1 MLRRSGHV
9 FALNCT
15 AGKTIAM
22 ITFFLLSVSACTSI
36 EGTRDKSQTFFRTN
50 FSTPIER
57 IAILPLANS
66 AASPQLS
73 AQLGHAVTSAL
84 QAEFS
89 QARVVSPSDF
99 SAALSQHNAVEIY
112 SQWKVAYEQ
121 TSILNPQPLATF
133 AKAAGAQHFL
143 MVRAISLDREK
154 VRAVDTGRSGVVHD
168 AWNVWRARLRF
179 TAEVLDAS
187 SGTVVWSG
195 MGEAEDVKSPRRD
208 LDLGL
213 VVLQKGVADLDT
225 YLPEMCQV
233 AATGLVRQ
241 LRSGPMGSVIALS
254 TSSTAIV
261 APEAS
266 LTPHAVEQT
275 TAAQHQAETSGQQG
289 ALSQMARPQALQCD
303 DVSMRAMCTT
313 VPTGNARFRTSCQ
326 DGSGLETSIS
336 RAGDMSVEFIAP
348 ESTGY
353 VRIQAGPVMWQAK
366 RCVLTAVR

>member
-1 MLRRSGHV
+1 M
-9 FALNCT
+9 
-15 AGKTIAM
+15 IAC
-22 ITFFLLSVSACTSI
+22 LLISVSACI
-36 EGTRDKSQTFFRTN
+36 EGTRDKSQTFYRPH
-50 FSTPIER
+50 FSTPIDR
-57 IAILPLANS
+57 IAILPLPNS

-73 AQLGHAVTSAL
+73 AQLGQALTSAL

-89 QARVVSPSDF
+89 QARVVSPSDV
-99 SAALSQHNAVEIY
+99 SVALVQHNVVELY
-112 SQWKVAYEQ
+112 SQWKVAYEH
-121 TSILNPQPLATF
+121 TSILIPQPLATF
-133 AKAAGAQHFL
+133 AKTIGAQHFF

-208 LDLGL
+208 LHLGL
-213 VVLQKGVADLDT
+213 VVLQQRVADLDT
-225 YLPEMCQV
+225 YLPEMCRV

-241 LRSGPMGSVIALS
+241 LRSGPLGSVVALGAS
-254 TSSTAIV
+254 PTAMM
-261 APEAS
+261 APEAALS
-266 LTPHAVEQT
+266 PSSVEQT
-275 TAAQHQAETSGQQG
+275 IAAQQTAETSRQPV
-289 ALSQMARPQALQCD
+289 ARSQVARPQALQCD
-303 DVSMRAMCTT
+303 DVSLRAVCTT

-336 RAGDMSVEFIAP
+336 RAGEMSVEIIAP

-353 VRIQAGPVMWQAK
+353 VRIQAAPVMWQAK